1 MKGICPNCEKET
13 ELELVRTR
21 EMVEVRG
28 EPIEVDAEFFRCTE
42 CGKEFENTRG
52 LDSLALAYQ
61 EYRHRHE
68 MLQPEQI
75 RAWRKRN
82 GLTQNELSQILGWG
96 GVTLSR
102 YENGA
107 LHSEAHEKILRLAME
122 PHNLITLIEETPD
135 ALPEDKRERLL
146 AELRAADA
154 EAYSFER
161 LFEERFGQYA
171 PDEFSGYRKLD
182 LQKLFNV
189 ILFFSVG
196 GQLKTKLNKL
206 LFYAD
211 FKHFKEYSVSITGA
225 RYVHLQYG
233 PVPDDYDYYFAELS
247 RERWLDVEEEIFG
260 NYTGFKCVARVEPKL
275 EIFDQSER
283 DVLEQVLNHFRR
295 FGSVEI
301 KNFSHEE
308 AAYASTSE
316 GETISYLHAK
326 DLRI

>member
-13 ELELVRTR
+13 ELEYVRTR
-21 EMVEVRG
+21 EVVEVRG
-28 EPIEVDAEFFRCTE
+28 ERIEVDAEFFRCME
-42 CGKEFENTRG
+42 CGEEFENTRG
-52 LDSLALAYQ
+52 PDSLAIAYHV
-61 EYRHRHE
+61 YRQRHD

-75 RAWRKRN
+75 RAWRKQN

-122 PHNLITLIEETPD
+122 PHNLIALIEEAPE
-135 ALPEDKRERLL
+135 ALSEEKRERLL
-146 AELRAADA
+146 GELRAADA
-154 EAYSFER
+154 EACSFER

-171 PDEFSGYRKLD
+171 PDEFSGFRKLD
-182 LQKLFNV
+182 LRKLFNT
-189 ILFFSVG
+189 ILFFCVG
-196 GQLKTKLNKL
+196 GQPKTKLNKL

-211 FKHFKEYSVSITGA
+211 FKHFKEFSVSITGA

-247 RERWLDVEEEIFG
+247 RERYL
-260 NYTGFKCVARVEPKL
+260 
-275 EIFDQSER
+275 
-283 DVLEQVLNHFRR
+283 DVLEEIIGKYTSFNCVSKIEPDKGIFEQTELKVLEEVSGHFRS
-295 FGSVEI
+295 FGSAKIME
-301 KNFSHEE
+301 FSHEE
-308 AAYASTSE
+308 TAYTSTAE

>member
-1 MKGICPNCEKET
+1 MKDICPNCEKET
-13 ELELVRTR
+13 KLELVRTK
-21 EMVEVRG
+21 EVVEVRG
-28 EPIEVDAEFFRCTE
+28 EPIEVDTEFFKCTE
-42 CGKEFENTRG
+42 CGVDFENTRG
-52 LDSLALAYQ
+52 PDSLTLAYQ

-68 MLQPEQI
+68 MLQPQQI
-75 RAWRKRN
+75 RDWRKQY

-107 LHSEAHEKILRLAME
+107 LHSEAHEKILRLSME

-135 ALPEDKRERLL
+135 ALPEDKRDRLL
-146 AELRAADA
+146 GELHAADA
-154 EAYSFER
+154 EACSFER

-182 LQKLFNV
+182 SQKLFNT

-233 PVPDDYDYYFAELS
+233 PVPDDYDYYFAELL
-247 RERWLDVEEEIFG
+247 REHYLDVEEEILG
-260 NYTGFKCVARVEPKL
+260 NYTGFKCVARVEPDL
-275 EIFDQSER
+275 GTFDQSER
-283 DVLEQVLNHFRR
+283 DVLEQVISYFQK
-295 FGSVEI
+295 FGSAEI
-301 KNFSHEE
+301 MKFSHEE
-308 AAYASTSE
+308 AAYASTME
-316 GETISYLHAK
+316 GETISYRYAENLK
-326 DLRI
+326 I

>member
-21 EMVEVRG
+21 EVVEVRG
-28 EPIEVDAEFFRCTE
+28 EPIEVDAEFFKCTK
-42 CGKEFENTRG
+42 CGVDFENTRG
-52 LDSLALAYQ
+52 SDALVLAYR
-61 EYRHRHE
+61 EYRHRHD
-68 MLQPEQI
+68 MLQPQQI
-75 RAWRKRN
+75 RDWRKRY
-82 GLTQNELSQILGWG
+82 GLTQNELSRILGWG

-107 LHSEAHEKILRLAME
+107 LHSGAHEKILRLAME
-122 PHNLITLIEETPD
+122 PHNLMTLIEEVPD

-146 AELRAADA
+146 GELRAADD
-154 EAYSFER
+154 EACSFER
-161 LFEERFGQYA
+161 LFEERLDRHT
-171 PDEFSGYRKLD
+171 PDEFSGYRRLD

-233 PVPDDYDYYFAELS
+233 PVPDNYDYYFAELL
-247 RERWLDVEEEIFG
+247 RERHLDVEEEIFE
-260 NYTGFKCVARVEPKL
+260 NYTGFNCVARVEPDL
-275 EIFDQSER
+275 GAFDQSER
-283 DVLEQVLNHFRR
+283 EVLEQIVNYFRG
-295 FGSVEI
+295 FGSAEI
-301 KNFSHEE
+301 MRFSHEE
-308 AAYASTSE
+308 AAYASTVE
-316 GETISYLHAK
+316 GETISYLHAEN
-326 DLRI
+326 LRI

>member
-21 EMVEVRG
+21 EVVEVRG

-42 CGKEFENTRG
+42 CGVEFENTRG
-52 LDSLALAYQ
+52 VDSIALAYQ
-61 EYRHRHE
+61 EYRHRHD
-68 MLQPEQI
+68 MLHPEQI
-75 RAWRKRN
+75 REWRKQY

-96 GVTLSR
+96 CVTLSR

-122 PHNLITLIEETPD
+122 PHNLITLIEEAPD
-135 ALPEDKRERLL
+135 ALPEEKRERLL
-146 AELRAADA
+146 RELRATDA
-154 EAYSFER
+154 EACSFER

-171 PDEFSGYRKLD
+171 PDEFSGFRKLD
-182 LQKLFNV
+182 SKKLFNV
-189 ILFFSVG
+189 ILFFSTG

-247 RERWLDVEEEIFG
+247 REHYLDVVEEIFG
-260 NYTGFKCVARVEPKL
+260 NYTGFKCVARAEPKL
-275 EIFDQSER
+275 DAFDQSER
-283 DVLEQVLNHFRR
+283 DVLEQVIGYFRE
-295 FGSVEI
+295 FGSAEI
-301 KNFSHEE
+301 MKFSHEE
-308 AAYASTSE
+308 AAYASTME

>member
-21 EMVEVRG
+21 EVVEVRG
-28 EPIEVDAEFFRCTE
+28 EPIEVDTEFFKCME
-42 CGKEFENTRG
+42 CGEDFENTRG
-52 LDSLALAYQ
+52 ADSLALAYQ

-68 MLQPEQI
+68 MLQPHQI
-75 RAWRKRN
+75 RDWRKQY

-107 LHSEAHEKILRLAME
+107 LHSEGHEKILRLSME
-122 PHNLITLIEETPD
+122 PRNLITLIEEAPD
-135 ALPEDKRERLL
+135 ALSENKRERLL
-146 AELRAADA
+146 GELHAADD
-154 EAYSFER
+154 EACSFAR
-161 LFEERFGQYA
+161 LFEEQFGRYA

-182 LQKLFNV
+182 SQKLFNA

-247 RERWLDVEEEIFG
+247 REHYLGVEEEVLG
-260 NYTGFKCVARVEPKL
+260 NYTGFKCVTRVEPDL
-275 EIFDQSER
+275 GAFDQSER
-283 DVLEQVLNHFRR
+283 DVLQQVINYFRE
-295 FGSVEI
+295 FGSAEI
-301 KNFSHEE
+301 MKFSHEE
-308 AAYASTSE
+308 AAYTSTME
-316 GETISYLHAK
+316 GETISYLHAEN
-326 DLRI
+326 LRI

>member
-1 MKGICPNCEKET
+1 MKDICPNCEKET
-13 ELELVRTR
+13 KLELVRTK
-21 EMVEVRG
+21 EVVEVRG
-28 EPIEVDAEFFRCTE
+28 EPIEVDTEFFKCKE
-42 CGKEFENTRG
+42 CGVDFESTRG
-52 LDSLALAYQ
+52 PDSLTLAYQ

-68 MLQPEQI
+68 MLQPQQI
-75 RAWRKRN
+75 RDWRKQY

-107 LHSEAHEKILRLAME
+107 LHSEAHEKILRLSME

-135 ALPEDKRERLL
+135 ALPEDKRDRLL
-146 AELRAADA
+146 GELHAADA
-154 EAYSFER
+154 EACSFER

-182 LQKLFNV
+182 SQKLFNT

-233 PVPDDYDYYFAELS
+233 PVPDDYDYYFAELL
-247 RERWLDVEEEIFG
+247 REHYLDVEEEILG
-260 NYTGFKCVARVEPKL
+260 NYTGFKCVARVEPDL
-275 EIFDQSER
+275 GTFDQSER
-283 DVLEQVLNHFRR
+283 DVLEQVISYFRK
-295 FGSVEI
+295 FGSAEI
-301 KNFSHEE
+301 MKFSHEE
-308 AAYASTSE
+308 VAYASTME
-316 GETISYLHAK
+316 GETISYRYAENLK
-326 DLRI
+326 I

>member
-1 MKGICPNCEKET
+1 MRNICPNCEKET
-13 ELELVRTR
+13 EIELVRTK
-21 EMVEVRG
+21 EVIEVRG
-28 EPIEVDAEFFRCTE
+28 ESIEVDAEFFKCAE
-42 CGKEFENTRG
+42 CGADFENTRG
-52 LDSLALAYQ
+52 PDALALAYL
-61 EYRHRHE
+61 EYRHRHD

-75 RAWRKRN
+75 RDWRKQY
-82 GLTQNELSQILGWG
+82 GLTQNELSRILGWG

-122 PHNLITLIEETPD
+122 PHNLITLIEEAPD
-135 ALPEDKRERLL
+135 ALPEDKRNRLL
-146 AELRAADA
+146 GELRAADD
-154 EAYSFER
+154 EACSFER
-161 LFEERFGQYA
+161 LFEERFGQYP

-182 LQKLFNV
+182 SQKLFNT

-247 RERWLDVEEEIFG
+247 REHYLEVEEEIFG
-260 NYTGFKCVARVEPKL
+260 NYTGFKCVARDEPDL
-275 EIFDQSER
+275 GAFASSER
-283 DVLEQVLNHFRR
+283 DVLEQVIKYFQE

-301 KNFSHEE
+301 MKFSHEE
-308 AAYASTSE
+308 AAYASTME
-316 GETISYLHAK
+316 GEIISYLHAK

>member
-13 ELELVRTR
+13 ELELVRTP
-21 EMVEVRG
+21 EVVEVRG
-28 EPIEVDAEFFRCTE
+28 EAIEVDAEFFKCTG
-42 CGKEFENTRG
+42 CGVDFENTRG
-52 LDSLALAYQ
+52 PDALVLAYR
-61 EYRHRHE
+61 EYRHRHD

-75 RAWRKRN
+75 RDWRKQY
-82 GLTQNELSQILGWG
+82 GLTQNELSKILGWG
-96 GVTLSR
+96 GATLSR

-122 PHNLITLIEETPD
+122 PRNLITLIDEAPD

-146 AELRAADA
+146 QALHAADD
-154 EAYSFER
+154 EAYSLER
-161 LFEERFGQYA
+161 FFEECFGQYA

-182 LQKLFNV
+182 SRKLFNA

-211 FKHFKEYSVSITGA
+211 FKHFREYSISITGA

-247 RERWLDVEEEIFG
+247 REQDLVIEEEVVG
-260 NYTGFKCVARVEPKL
+260 AYTSFKCVARTEPDL
-275 EIFDQSER
+275 RVFEQTER
-283 DVLEQVLNHFRR
+283 RVLEEVLDYFRG
-295 FGSVEI
+295 FGSADI
-301 KNFSHEE
+301 MRFSHEE
-308 AAYASTSE
+308 AAFVSTME
-316 GETISYLHAK
+316 GETISYLYAK
-326 DLRI
+326 ELRI